1 MLGYAV
7 LSFPDNGIGG
17 FVAQGLGTSMLQVPN
32 LMKKPVLWIPPT
44 ITAAVTGALST
55 CVFRMRNNGPAISSG
70 MGTSGPVSY
79 THLDVYKRQILQETL
94 TTIQEL
100 MPQRRGWQ

>member
-55 CVFRMRNNGPAISSG
+55 CVFRMRNNGLQYL
-70 MGTSGPVSY
+70 PVWEPPDLWDLLES
-79 THLDVYKRQILQETL
+79 
-94 TTIQEL
+94 
-100 MPQRRGWQ
+100 